1 MVDEKPAQPCHERP
15 SRAWMTLAR
24 HEGDPRV
31 FHPGIGKMIVVD
43 PYRQDAP
50 ASGIPAVPVGEVR
63 RGRGEVRIGNA

>member
-1 MVDEKPAQPCHERP
+1 
-15 SRAWMTLAR
+15 MTLAR

-63 RGRGEVRIGNA
+63 RGRGEVRIVNA